1 MRTVFPILMSNLRH
15 LCLLACFVAPAAPQP
30 SPEKLIEEGHWKQ
43 ARAIVEQWIREKP
56 NEPLANFLLSQIRNA
71 FHDRQSPLGLA
82 ENAVRLDGG
91 VAKYHRQLAE
101 VIGVTAQHSGMFQQL
116 FLARRFKKEIDTAVS
131 QDPNDLQALRDLM
144 EFYLLAPVIAGG
156 DKDKARG
163 MADRIGRMNIAEGCF
178 ALVRLAEFNNEPG
191 KVEGLLRK
199 AEESQ
204 PGNYRA
210 RIALASYYLS
220 AAHRNYDLA
229 ARHADEAMTIGPGRI
244 DAYAILSA
252 VNAAQGN
259 WTDMEALL
267 ARAEKAVPD
276 DLTPYYRAAE
286 AILLSGREFPRAE
299 RLLRKYLATT
309 PEGNAPTFSEAHWQL
324 GLVMEKEARRAEAIA
339 EWSESV
345 RLDSDSPAKR
355 ELRRLKSQN

>member
-1 MRTVFPILMSNLRH
+1 
-15 LCLLACFVAPAAPQP
+15 
-30 SPEKLIEEGHWKQ
+30 
-43 ARAIVEQWIREKP
+43 
-56 NEPLANFLLSQIRNA
+56 
-71 FHDRQSPLGLA
+71 
-82 ENAVRLDGG
+82 
-91 VAKYHRQLAE
+91 
-101 VIGVTAQHSGMFQQL
+101 
-116 FLARRFKKEIDTAVS
+116 
-131 QDPNDLQALRDLM
+131 
-144 EFYLLAPVIAGG
+144 
-156 DKDKARG
+156 
-163 MADRIGRMNIAEGCF
+163 
-178 ALVRLAEFNNEPG
+178 
-191 KVEGLLRK
+191 
-199 AEESQ
+199 
-204 PGNYRA
+204 
-210 RIALASYYLS
+210 
-220 AAHRNYDLA
+220 
-229 ARHADEAMTIGPGRI
+229 MTIGPGRI